1 MEVLARMEDM
11 RSRFLGGKL
20 EGRIVLGKPSRKVR

>member
-11 RSRFLGGKL
+11 KNRFLGGKL
-20 EGRIVLGKPSRKVR
+20 EGRILLGKTRRKVR